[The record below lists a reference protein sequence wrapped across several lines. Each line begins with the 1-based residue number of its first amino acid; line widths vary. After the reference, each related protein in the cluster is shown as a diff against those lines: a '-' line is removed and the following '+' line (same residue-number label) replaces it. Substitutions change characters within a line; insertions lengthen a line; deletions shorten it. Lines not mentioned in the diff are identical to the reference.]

1 MPQMLTPV
9 SFADPEGP
17 AAGGGT
23 GPLSGGVAQVINP
36 WRWFTSVFGNQ
47 VSLFQINL
55 GRSTAP
61 DTEARILDE
70 VGSYGRQLGRIGD
83 ALEVLVKEFPREGLS
98 DHAVAAL
105 EDFSAQMREIKR
117 VKEKQRAS
125 SR

>member
-1 MPQMLTPV
+1 MPRMLAPI
-9 SFADPEGP
+9 SIADPDLP
-17 AAGGGT
+17 AAAGGN

-55 GRSTAP
+55 GRSSAP
-61 DTEARILDE
+61 ETETRILDE

-83 ALEVLVKEFPREGLS
+83 ALDVLVKEFPREGLS
-98 DHAVAAL
+98 EQAVAAL

-117 VKEKQRAS
+117 VKERA
-125 SR
+125 RG

>member
-9 SFADPEGP
+9 SFADPDLP
-17 AAGGGT
+17 AAAGGN

-36 WRWFTSVFGNQ
+36 WRWFSSVFGNQ
-47 VSLFQINL
+47 FSFLQINL
-55 GRSTAP
+55 GRSAAP
-61 DTEARILDE
+61 ETETRILDE

-98 DHAVAAL
+98 EHAVAAL

-117 VKEKQRAS
+117 IKQRP
-125 SR
+125 RG